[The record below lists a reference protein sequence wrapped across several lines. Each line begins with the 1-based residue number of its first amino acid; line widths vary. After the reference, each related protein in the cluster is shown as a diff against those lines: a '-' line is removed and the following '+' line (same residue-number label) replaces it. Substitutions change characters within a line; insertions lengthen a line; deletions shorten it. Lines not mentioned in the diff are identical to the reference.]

1 MSVTKTY
8 TGGKAMRFYIN
19 WNGKEYPVTQITWY
33 SWGKIMQVTIYD
45 DNHNL
50 RTIYH
55 DSYDLESNIYTKNA
69 TATNSDKERKK
80 LYEPLLYTTSSKM

>member
-50 RTIYH
+50 RSIYH
-55 DSYDLESNIYTKNA
+55 DDYDLEKHVYTKENVPA
-69 TATNSDKERKK
+69 PTETRKEK
-80 LYEPLLYTTSSKM
+80 TI

>member
-45 DNHNL
+45 DSHNL

-55 DSYDLESNIYTKNA
+55 GDYDIESNVYTKNVSA
-69 TATNSDKERKK
+69 PTETRKEK
-80 LYEPLLYTTSSKM
+80 TI